1 MITRICR
8 DFDFLA
14 AVHFEN
20 EFLMNHYNITLSMD
34 VLTDSIS
41 EQNIAMDRLKYLVY
55 EVLANVVFV
64 DSSETKLIEK
74 YQAAG
79 MRVCTTPE
87 APYDQIISLLLFYK
101 FNSVTEGKL
110 LITNLQLESLLS
122 DGVGFMLDEDILEAT
137 PFKLGWW
144 TENNVLVTDKTVG
157 KKEKIVKMIKKSDW
171 LTLGLDWKSLD
182 SPKPEIIFTPEV
194 KK

>member
-1 MITRICR
+1 
-8 DFDFLA
+8 
-14 AVHFEN
+14 
-20 EFLMNHYNITLSMD
+20 MD
-34 VLTDSIS
+34 VLADSIS

-55 EVLANVVFV
+55 EVLTNVVFV
-64 DSSETKLIEK
+64 DASETKLIEK

-101 FNSVTEGKL
+101 FNSIAEGKL
-110 LITNLQLESLLS
+110 LVTNLQLESMLS
-122 DGVGFMLDEDILEAT
+122 DGVGFMLDEDILEVA

-171 LTLGLDWKSLD
+171 STLGLDWKSTD
-182 SPKPEIIFTPEV
+182 TPKPEIIFTPEI

>member
-1 MITRICR
+1 
-8 DFDFLA
+8 
-14 AVHFEN
+14 
-20 EFLMNHYNITLSMD
+20 MD
-34 VLTDSIS
+34 VQTDSIS

-55 EVLANVVFV
+55 EVLTNVVFV
-64 DSSETKLIEK
+64 DASETKLIEK

-79 MRVCTTPE
+79 MRVCSTPE

-101 FNSVTEGKL
+101 FNAIAEGKL
-110 LITNLQLESLLS
+110 LVTNLQLESLLS

-137 PFKLGWW
+137 PFKFGWW
-144 TENNVLVTDKTVG
+144 TDNNVMITDKTVG

-171 LTLGLDWKSLD
+171 STLGLDWKEQEPIKS
-182 SPKPEIIFTPEV
+182 EIIFTPEI